1 MKIFSKMT
9 AALSLVG
16 LVVLPIQAFA
26 FLPPVIDPSIPVMD
40 LGPKLAVVTAVT
52 AETYD
57 TTPDFTFSST
67 EAGTIGY
74 IGDCASTAT
83 AAVAGN
89 NTVTFN
95 ALAVGMHS
103 NCKVTVTSTATG
115 FISKELVVPAF
126 EVKLLLILPPGID
139 ILAPKLSVISGV
151 PTTTE
156 DHTPD
161 FTFKSDEAGTITYGG
176 SCSSTATAAVAG
188 NNTVTFN
195 NLSAGTYSNCTV
207 KVTDAASNVSNVLE
221 VPTFTVIE
229 TLLPPAVA
237 ICGSFTDVTTADS
250 DCEAILYVKS
260 LGSMT
265 GNPDGTFAPDSL
277 LQRDQIAKI
286 ALVTFAKFDATTDY
300 CGGSAAFPDVSESSW
315 AFQYVCR
322 AKLLG
327 VVTGYASGADK
338 GYFRPARSVNRAE
351 FLAFM
356 LRNLSGTMAEGS
368 SYTDVSSG
376 DWFNKYAK
384 FSYDNSLF
392 AGTKLNPTNFT
403 TRREVA
409 RVIFKI
415 HTLGKI

>member
-1 MKIFSKMT
+1 MT
-9 AALSLVG
+9 AALSLAG
-16 LVVLPIQAFA
+16 LLVLPIQAFA
-26 FLPPVIDPSIPVMD
+26 FLPPIDPSIPVID
-40 LGPKLAVVTAVT
+40 LGPKLAVVTAVP
-52 AETYD
+52 AETFD

-74 IGDCASTAT
+74 IGSCSSSAT

-95 ALAVGMHS
+95 ALPLGMYS
-103 NCKVTVTSTATG
+103 DCKVTVTSTATG

-126 EVKLLLILPPGID
+126 EVKLIIIMPPLD
-139 ILAPKLSVISGV
+139 LVAPKLSVV
-151 PTTTE
+151 TAVTTPTE

-161 FTFKSDEAGTITYGG
+161 FTFKSDEAGAISYKGG
-176 SCSSTATAAVAG
+176 CLSSATTAVAG
-188 NNTVTFN
+188 NNTITFN
-195 NLSAGTYSNCTV
+195 SLSAGTYTTCEISV
-207 KVTDAASNVSNVLE
+207 KDAAGNSSLALE
-221 VPTFTVIE
+221 VPDFTVIE

-237 ICGSFTDVTTADS
+237 LCGTFTDVMVSDS

-265 GNPDGTFAPDSL
+265 GNPDGTFGPDSL

-286 ALVTFAKFDATTDY
+286 ALVTFKKFEATSDY
-300 CGGSAAFPDVSESSW
+300 CAGNPAFPDVSESSW
-315 AFQYVCR
+315 AYQYVCR

-351 FLAFM
+351 FLAIL
-356 LRNLSGTMAEGS
+356 LRNLSATMNEGS

-384 FSYDNSLF
+384 YSYDNSLF
-392 AGTKLNPTNFT
+392 TGGKLYPTNFT

-409 RVIFKI
+409 RVIYKL

>member
-1 MKIFSKMT
+1 MKIFSKIT
-9 AALSLVG
+9 AALSLAV
-16 LVVLPIQAFA
+16 LVVVPFQAMA
-26 FLPPVIDPSIPVMD
+26 FVPNIDPTIPVFNFA
-40 LGPKLAVVTAVT
+40 PQLAVVTAVA

-57 TTPDFTFSST
+57 TTPDFTFNST
-67 EAGTIGY
+67 EAGTINY
-74 IGDCASTAT
+74 SGDCKAT
-83 AAVAGN
+83 SYTNAVAGN
-89 NTVTFN
+89 NTVTFDS
-95 ALAVGMHS
+95 LSVGMHS
-103 NCKVTVTSTATG
+103 NCKITVKGTSSTMTSA
-115 FISKELVVPAF
+115 ELVVPAF
-126 EVKLLLILPPGID
+126 EVKLFLVLPPTID
-139 ILAPKLSVISGV
+139 ILAPKLSVVSGV
-151 PTTTE
+151 ATTTQ

-176 SCSSTATAAVAG
+176 SCSSAATAAVAG

-195 NLSAGTYSNCTV
+195 NLSAGTYNNCTI
-207 KVTDAASNVSNVLE
+207 KVTDAAANVSNVLE

-237 ICGSFTDVTTADS
+237 ICGTFSDVMTSDS

-286 ALVTFAKFDATTDY
+286 ALVTFAQFDATTDY
-300 CGGSAAFPDVSESSW
+300 CASKAAFPDVSESSW
-315 AFQYVCR
+315 AYQYVCR

-338 GYFRPARSVNRAE
+338 GFFRPARSVNRAE

-356 LRNLSGTMAEGS
+356 LRNLSGTMVGGS

-409 RVIFKI
+409 RVIFKL
-415 HTLGKI
+415 HLLGKI

>member
-1 MKIFSKMT
+1 MT
-9 AALSLVG
+9 AALSLAA
-16 LVVLPIQAFA
+16 LVVMPFQALAFVPID
-26 FLPPVIDPSIPVMD
+26 PVIPDFDFS
-40 LGPKLAVVTAVT
+40 PKLAVVTAVA

-57 TTPDFTFSST
+57 TTPDFTFSSND
-67 EAGTIGY
+67 AGTIAY
-74 IGDCASTAT
+74 SGDCKAT
-83 AAVAGN
+83 SYTNAVAGN
-89 NTVTFN
+89 NTVTFD
-95 ALAVGMHS
+95 ALSVGMHS
-103 NCKVTVTSTATG
+103 NCKVTVTSTGTG
-115 FISKELVVPAF
+115 LTSKELVVPAF

-139 ILAPKLSVISGV
+139 ILAPKLSVITAV
-151 PTTTE
+151 TTPTE

-161 FTFKSDEAGTITYGG
+161 FTFKSDEAGTISYKGG
-176 SCSSTATAAVAG
+176 CISSATAAVAG
-188 NNTVTFN
+188 NNTITFN
-195 NLSAGTYSNCTV
+195 NLSAGAYNACEISV
-207 KVTDAASNVSNVLE
+207 KDAAGNSSLGLE
-221 VPTFTVIE
+221 VPDFTVIE

-237 ICGSFTDVTTADS
+237 ICGTFTDVTTADS

-286 ALVTFAKFDATTDY
+286 ALVTFAKFDATSDY
-300 CGGSAAFPDVSESSW
+300 CGGTAAFSDVSEASW

-327 VVTGYASGADK
+327 VVTGYAAGPDK
-338 GYFRPARSVNRAE
+338 GFFRPARSVNRAE
-351 FLAFM
+351 FLAFI
-356 LRNLSGTMAEGS
+356 LRNLSGTMAEGA

-409 RVIFKI
+409 RVIFKL
-415 HTLGKI
+415 HLLGKI